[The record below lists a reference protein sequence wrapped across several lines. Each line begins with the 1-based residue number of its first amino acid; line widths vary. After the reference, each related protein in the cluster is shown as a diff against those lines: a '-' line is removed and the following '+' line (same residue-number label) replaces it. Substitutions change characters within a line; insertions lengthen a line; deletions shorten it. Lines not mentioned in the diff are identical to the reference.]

1 MRLKLFIISIF
12 IVSLIVALFYGE
24 IIISKPL
31 FFKAILLY
39 WLFST
44 LYSNLTIVVKK
55 GKVNMDYGISYGLSF
70 GLLAGP
76 LGLFIFEFVQRFIVY
91 LNRKYSNTAD
101 PDEFLHTFYN
111 IGAFTLNNSIAFF
124 LFQSLYPS
132 FQAIPFGF
140 WLLVILLVIVVSL
153 LSDLYLITIFSFTGD
168 INSKKEAWDFLRS
181 RSMLDMGKTAFSN
194 GLLVLLLMEQQWEM
208 VIALFILNYLVSRSF
223 MVKSQT
229 IQHKLERDQFEQMAY
244 TDFLTGVYNRTYMDK
259 IMQELNKSG
268 ECIGVLVSDID
279 TFKRINDTYNHAVGD
294 HVIQHYATTL
304 QNNLQGNDCLIRSGG
319 EEFTIF
325 LRHRSFQQ
333 CVELLE
339 KIRLDVES
347 SPVHTEYKSEQ
358 LDINY
363 TASFGLYYYKTGA
376 ETEIKRAYVYADD
389 LLLQSK
395 ETGKNRVTAKYGT
408 STLPLSARF
417 K

>member
-1 MRLKLFIISIF
+1 
-12 IVSLIVALFYGE
+12 
-24 IIISKPL
+24 
-31 FFKAILLY
+31 
-39 WLFST
+39 
-44 LYSNLTIVVKK
+44 
-55 GKVNMDYGISYGLSF
+55 MDYGISYGLSF

-363 TASFGLYYYKTGA
+363 TASFGLYYY
-376 ETEIKRAYVYADD
+376 
-389 LLLQSK
+389 
-395 ETGKNRVTAKYGT
+395 
-408 STLPLSARF
+408 
-417 K
+417 